1 MLLHVITYI
10 ADILPF
16 CSWII
21 AGEMEILEHMK
32 TLKEKGNNSNQ
43 ENNPPAHKVT
53 IIIVLKYLA
62 FSAGLNGHHSYIH
75 ISSKDCIMY
84 MYTAAPLSHIHI
96 FTYILFHLTNF
107 FY

>member
-16 CSWII
+16 CPWII

-32 TLKEKGNNSNQ
+32 TLKDKGNNSNQ

-62 FSAGLNGHHSYIH
+62 FSATFSTGD
-75 ISSKDCIMY
+75 KDLK
-84 MYTAAPLSHIHI
+84 T
-96 FTYILFHLTNF
+96 
-107 FY
+107 